1 MLSNVEKIKAD
12 PEYRQ
17 RLMTIAM
24 AVVTVVVLLALA
36 MNQDSA
42 ATNSVSAG
50 RPRKSGRK
58 KGNAPAVKLL
68 TKREREIEEHL
79 DIEGKTDLLS
89 LKRRFT
95 TNKEEYTQAQ
105 QKARVKLSA
114 KTLECFRFSAQ
125 VTRDEEAFTYYT
137 PRKVFDLPVLERS
150 FKKLG
155 YTKEEN
161 LKKASLVLKGSPR
174 VPSRQLSKGHQYMDM
189 VLSLGRIG
197 SKKKTQL
204 ATLRNHVRKFKCTF
218 ESLNI
223 QPKSFD
229 MNKPS
234 DCKKFFE
241 YPDEGK
247 MWVLKSCKRL
257 VETLHI
263 PSPLSYVF
271 VVAKGARELVFP

>member
-1 MLSNVEKIKAD
+1 MLSGAQKIQSD
-12 PEYRQ
+12 PEFRQ
-17 RLMTIAM
+17 RLVTVVM
-24 AVVTVVVLLALA
+24 AVVTLVVLLALA
-36 MNQDSA
+36 VQDGDVTSSV
-42 ATNSVSAG
+42 ATG
-50 RPRKSGRK
+50 GKKKSGGSKR
-58 KGNAPAVKLL
+58 GGPAVKLL
-68 TKREREIEEHL
+68 TKREREMEEHL

-89 LKRRFT
+89 IKRRFT
-95 TNKEEYTQAQ
+95 TNKEEYLEAQ
-105 QKARVKLSA
+105 QKARIKLSS
-114 KTLECFRFSAQ
+114 KTAECFRFSPQ
-125 VTRDEEAFTYYT
+125 ITRDDDSFTYYT

-161 LKKASLVLKGSPR
+161 MKKASLVLKGSPR
-174 VPSRQLSKGHQYMDM
+174 VASRQLSKGHQYMDM

-234 DCKKFFE
+234 DCKKFFA

-247 MWVLKSCKRL
+247 MWVLKSCKRYVAL
-257 VETLHI
+257 VHC
-263 PSPLSYVF
+263 
-271 VVAKGARELVFP
+271 